1 VADVRL
7 WALAVY
13 CGATIALVALVLVA
27 SNYLGERHR
36 ELATGDAFESGI
48 VPVHRARLK
57 MRAQFFIVAM
67 LFVIFDVEAVYVL
80 TWAVVARD
88 VGWIG
93 YIELA
98 IFIGVLLATLAY
110 LWRRGALDWS
120 PRTPA
125 RRPRR
130 HAPPEIA

>member
-1 VADVRL
+1 MADARL

-13 CGATIALVALVLVA
+13 CGATIALVALVLAA
-27 SNYLGERHR
+27 SHFLGERHSER
-36 ELATGDAFESGI
+36 ATGDAFESGI

-80 TWAVVARD
+80 AWAVVAREA
-88 VGWIG
+88 GWLG
-93 YIELA
+93 YIELT

-120 PRTPA
+120 PRAPA
-125 RRPRR
+125 RQPQRR
-130 HAPPEIA
+130 APPEVA